1 MRILLESVT
10 PVVLK
15 SAKTPRI
22 QLSDSALDIE
32 HLFTMLYDSQRY
44 FSLSSG
50 PVEFSMVLSL
60 IRLGHKYE
68 MTTLRDGALERLKTC
83 FPADFEEWCEL
94 DEDGSAYVTMKPE
107 DAIAAV
113 NLAHLTQTDSVLPS
127 ALYGCCSLDTH
138 TLLHGMLRTDGSS
151 EKLSQEDLERCVEGR
166 VKPMWRVKLMEANT
180 RELRWVLKLDQAS
193 PACSQKW
200 HCTVKLRELPAK
212 AHREA
217 HGSFYALTQWNA
229 VFQLGVC
236 DKCADMVTAAELEG
250 RRKVWS
256 KLPSLMGVTVE
267 GWGSDS

>member
-1 MRILLESVT
+1 MSEGPVRKLSQEPARHQRLWFYDGNIIVVAENVAFCVHSGLISRDSSVMRDLLESVT
-10 PVVLK
+10 VVK
-15 SAKTPRI
+15 SKSEKTPRI

-50 PVEFSMVLSL
+50 PVEFSTVLSL

-113 NLAHLTQTDSVLPS
+113 NLARLTQTDSILPS
-127 ALYGCCSLDTH
+127 ALYGCCCLDTH
-138 TLLHGMLRTDGSS
+138 TLLHGMRHADGSS
-151 EKLSQEDLERCVEGR
+151 DKLSQEDLERCVEGR
-166 VKPMWRVKLMEANT
+166 IKLMEANT
-180 RELRWVLKLDQAS
+180 RELRWVLRLNQAS

-212 AHREA
+212 AHRQA
-217 HGSFYALTQWNA
+217 HGSFYALTQ
-229 VFQLGVC
+229 
-236 DKCADMVTAAELEG
+236 
-250 RRKVWS
+250 
-256 KLPSLMGVTVE
+256 
-267 GWGSDS
+267 